1 MPRPRTLSDLTVTIL
16 PGRPPPLFNF
26 NTIPP
31 RPPMGIPTTS
41 MAVPVS
47 GVSKITRGVFLSG
60 NDFTDEDLR
69 RIGIIY
75 ILNIS
80 TKVDNPYPGITAMF
94 INISDGGGPIEKY
107 FPQTYDFI
115 QGALDAGG
123 KVLVHC
129 HMGISRSATIVI
141 AYLMKALNMPY
152 VEVLA
157 MVKAKRPIV
166 DPCLAFT
173 WKLMEYQKE
182 LGIPSPLPSPMISP
196 HSS

>member
-1 MPRPRTLSDLTVTIL
+1 MPPH
-16 PGRPPPLFNF
+16 PPPLALPPDTFL
-26 NTIPP
+26 P
-31 RPPMGIPTTS
+31 RPPMVMPLGIPTSS
-41 MAVPVS
+41 MTDPDF
-47 GVSKITRGVFLSG
+47 GVSKITPNLFLSG
-60 NDFTDEDLR
+60 IDYTPEDLR
-69 RIGIIY
+69 DNDITH
-75 ILNIS
+75 ILNIN
-80 TKVDNPYPGITAMF
+80 TTEDNPYPGITPMF
-94 INISDGGGPIEKY
+94 INIPDGGGLSIDGKPIEKY

-152 VEVLA
+152 DEVLA
-157 MVKAKRPIV
+157 MVKAKRPII

-182 LGIPSPLPSPMISP
+182 LGIPSPLPSSMNSP

>member
-1 MPRPRTLSDLTVTIL
+1 MVMPL
-16 PGRPPPLFNF
+16 
-26 NTIPP
+26 
-31 RPPMGIPTTS
+31 GIPTTS
-41 MAVPVS
+41 MADPDF
-47 GVSKITRGVFLSG
+47 GVSKITPNLFLSG
-60 NDFTDEDLR
+60 NDFPEDLR
-69 RIGIIY
+69 RIGITH

-80 TKVDNPYPGITAMF
+80 TTVDNPYPGITAMF

>member
-1 MPRPRTLSDLTVTIL
+1 MPP
-16 PGRPPPLFNF
+16 PPPPPLFDSTV
-26 NTIPP
+26 TIPP
-31 RPPMGIPTTS
+31 RPPMVMPLGIPTTS
-41 MAVPVS
+41 MADPDF
-47 GVSKITRGVFLSG
+47 GVSKITPDLHLFLSG
-60 NDFTDEDLR
+60 NDFPEDLR
-69 RIGIIY
+69 RIGITH

-80 TKVDNPYPGITAMF
+80 TTVDNPYPGITAMF

>member
-1 MPRPRTLSDLTVTIL
+1 MPRPL
-16 PGRPPPLFNF
+16 PLFVL
-26 NTIPP
+26 PP
-31 RPPMGIPTTS
+31 DTFLPPMVMPRGILTTS
-41 MAVPVS
+41 MADPDF
-47 GVSKITRGVFLSG
+47 GVSKITRGLFLSG
-60 NDFTDEDLR
+60 KDFTDEDLR
-69 RIGIIY
+69 RM
-75 ILNIS
+75 
-80 TKVDNPYPGITAMF
+80 GITDIVNIGNTMDPKYRGITPMF
-94 INISDGGGPIEKY
+94 INIPDGGGLSIDGKSIEEY

-173 WKLMEYQKE
+173 WKLMEYQKV
-182 LGIPSPLPSPMISP
+182 LGIN
-196 HSS
+196 